1 MRDIYI
7 KVGIFAILLLL
18 VTVGC
23 ENNSEPD
30 DFGERPD
37 TGPLTVSPGSATMNT
52 NDIFVAFSVS
62 GGTSPYR
69 WSVSDDS
76 LGSISNDRSPV
87 ITYSKTTGKYGVNVV
102 TVEDKQ
108 DWTAVVLVTQIEPE
122 PDNTTTN

>member
-1 MRDIYI
+1 MRETYI
-7 KVGIFAILLLL
+7 KVGLFIMLILL

-23 ENNSEPD
+23 EDNADPD
-30 DFGERPD
+30 TFGEIPD
-37 TGPLTVSPGSATMNT
+37 TGPLSVSPGSATMDT

-76 LGSISNDRSPV
+76 LGSISNDSSAV
-87 ITYSKTTGKYGVNVV
+87 ITYSRTTGKYGVNVV